1 MPRLFPH
8 QEAGVAF
15 MRAREAAG
23 KNWGNFDVC
32 GMGKSFQ
39 LGRLVEG
46 DGAGAETLL
55 VCPASIVG
63 QWRAVAK
70 RFGVGDRL
78 TVASY
83 ACVANARDAFRA
95 LAARHWHRAVFDEA
109 HFLGQLTRDRHGQPK
124 LSKRSVHARRIR
136 ARFLGVLTAT
146 PCTGTHE
153 SFECLADFLGM
164 DASELAGAGSIR
176 RRLCDVPAFARQFP
190 WLTRVE
196 HFRCVTRKSVAERRR
211 AVEDYVDRN
220 LPPPHPV
227 TGVRK
232 GRAARK
238 RVGSMLASFSLEL
251 VTKDGPGAA
260 PAAGRGIKERTVLAL
275 ALQRPHNAI
284 LIFTTYESEREL
296 LVRSLE
302 ACCPER
308 AVTTIHGRVP
318 QSKRRRI
325 FEAVQRPT
333 YFAGR
338 CSAEAHAVA
347 TAARVPRPG
356 APNLH
361 ARCVARIA
369 AFLPKPG
376 PITVMQRATGSTG
389 LNLQMYRT
397 VIFANVDWSPSD
409 DEQAVSRVCRFGQKH
424 DVDAHWVYKDQVGS
438 YDLHVLSRRLE
449 KKRVIRNVLQE
460 DDELERNRI
469 THKCVAYELSRKEK
483 AEDAAYVA
491 ARTST
496 QQQQ

>member
-1 MPRLFPH
+1 MPQLFPH

-196 HFRCVTRKSVAERRR
+196 HFRCVTQKSVAERRR

-232 GRAARK
+232 GRAAQAGGQHAGLVLAGARHQGRAGRRARRRARHQGADRPRAGAPAPAQRHPHLHDL
-238 RVGSMLASFSLEL
+238 RVGARAPRAVARGLL
-251 VTKDGPGAA
+251 PGA
-260 PAAGRGIKERTVLAL
+260 
-275 ALQRPHNAI
+275 
-284 LIFTTYESEREL
+284 
-296 LVRSLE
+296 
-302 ACCPER
+302 
-308 AVTTIHGRVP
+308 
-318 QSKRRRI
+318 RR
-325 FEAVQRPT
+325 
-333 YFAGR
+333 
-338 CSAEAHAVA
+338 HHH
-347 TAARVPRPG
+347 PRPR
-356 APNLH
+356 P
-361 ARCVARIA
+361 
-369 AFLPKPG
+369 P
-376 PITVMQRATGSTG
+376 
-389 LNLQMYRT
+389 
-397 VIFANVDWSPSD
+397 
-409 DEQAVSRVCRFGQKH
+409 E
-424 DVDAHWVYKDQVGS
+424 
-438 YDLHVLSRRLE
+438 
-449 KKRVIRNVLQE
+449 
-460 DDELERNRI
+460 
-469 THKCVAYELSRKEK
+469 
-483 AEDAAYVA
+483 
-491 ARTST
+491 
-496 QQQQ
+496 